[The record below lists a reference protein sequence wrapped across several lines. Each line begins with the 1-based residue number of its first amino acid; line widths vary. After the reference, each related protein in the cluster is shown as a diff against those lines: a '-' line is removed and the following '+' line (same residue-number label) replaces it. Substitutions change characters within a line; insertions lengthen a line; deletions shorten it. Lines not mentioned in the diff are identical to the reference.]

1 MHLDYPDWLRDAVPT
16 DSTFRTKLSEL
27 RRVEAA
33 YGDLDALY
41 DEDELAA
48 LIDTLSYSSED
59 ARRGRPNPSRL
70 EITGDL
76 RNNLASYKSAVAK
89 YQRFR
94 QDMESEAAHATLRRM
109 APDASDEPG
118 EPPGRILSMES
129 DLQRALRD
137 ALGDLEPGL
146 EAVDEGGEKIVPSGR
161 IDILARDAAGG
172 LVVIELKA
180 VCARR
185 EVLGQI
191 AGYMADIEA
200 ETGARP
206 RGLIIAPD
214 FHPATVSG
222 ARMIDG
228 LDLKRYAIRFGF
240 SDMRRDAAGPGDSG
254 CATIA
259 RAPPETQEAPAVAG
273 ASGMRQAPDV
283 ALTSAAG

>member
-1 MHLDYPDWLRDAVPT
+1 MHLDYPDWLREAVPT

-41 DEDELAA
+41 DDDELAS
-48 LIDTLSYSSED
+48 LIDELSYSSD
-59 ARRGRPNPSRL
+59 DTRRNRPNPSRL

-76 RNNLASYKSAVAK
+76 RNNLASYKSAVTK

-94 QDMESEAAHATLRRM
+94 QDIESEAAHVTLRR
-109 APDASDEPG
+109 ASPDGPDDPA
-118 EPPGRILSMES
+118 EPPGRVLSMES

-137 ALGDLEPGL
+137 ALSDLEPGL
-146 EAVDEGGEKIVPSGR
+146 EAVDGGGEKAVPSGR
-161 IDILARDAAGG
+161 IDILARDRKGG

-191 AGYMADIEA
+191 AGYMADIER
-200 ETGARP
+200 ETGTHP

-214 FHPATVSG
+214 FHPSTVSG

-228 LDLKRYAIRFGF
+228 LGLKRYTIRFGF
-240 SDMRRDAAGPGDSG
+240 SDMSGETVQPGG
-254 CATIA
+254 RGTVPLAQ
-259 RAPPETQEAPAVAG
+259 APPETQEAPAG
-273 ASGMRQAPDV
+273 AEASQTQSARRA